1 MADLQGRVALVTGGG
16 TGIGA
21 GVARRLVHDGARV
34 LLVGR
39 RAGPLER
46 VVRTLPEGSALA
58 HPADLSDPT
67 APAEVVSAAVA
78 FGGHLDVVVNNA
90 AANPAGSIESLD
102 VEEWRNA
109 LEVNV
114 TAPMLVIRAALPH
127 LRAAG
132 GGSIVNIASV
142 AALVAAPQA
151 AAYCSSK
158 AALVMLTKQAAL
170 ELGADSIRVNAVCPG
185 WVRTEMSEG
194 MMDILAGLQGSDRA
208 QAFESVTRHQPLR
221 RVADP
226 DEVGA
231 VVAFLAG
238 PDSSYMTAAVL
249 AVDGGATA
257 VDPGTTPFT
266 DASRVRDAK

>member
-1 MADLQGRVALVTGGG
+1 VADLQGRVALVTGGG

-21 GVARRLVHDGARV
+21 AVARRLVHDGARV
-34 LLVGR
+34 LVVGR
-39 RAGPLER
+39 RAGALER
-46 VVRTLPEGSALA
+46 VVATLPEGSALA
-58 HPADLSDPT
+58 CPADMSDAT
-67 APAEVVSAAVA
+67 APAEIVNAAVA
-78 FGGHLDVVVNNA
+78 FGGRLDIVVNNA
-90 AANPAGSIESLD
+90 AANPAGSIENLD
-102 VEEWRNA
+102 VAEWRKA

-132 GGSIVNIASV
+132 GGSIVNVASV
-142 AALVAAPQA
+142 AALVAAPEA

-170 ELGADSIRVNAVCPG
+170 ELGRDHIRINAVCPG

-194 MMDILAGLQGSDRA
+194 VMDILAGLQRSNRTS
-208 QAFESVTRHQPLR
+208 AFESVTRHQPLR
-221 RVADP
+221 RVAEP
-226 DEVGA
+226 DEVAG

-249 AVDGGATA
+249 TVDGGASV
-257 VDPGTTPFT
+257 VDTGTTPFT
-266 DASRVRDAK
+266 DAAQAPEG

>member
-1 MADLQGRVALVTGGG
+1 MADLHGRVALVTGGG

-21 GVARRLVHDGARV
+21 AVARRLVHDGARV
-34 LLVGR
+34 LVVGR
-39 RAGPLER
+39 RAGALER
-46 VVRTLPEGSALA
+46 VVGTLPEGSALGY
-58 HPADLSDPT
+58 PADMSDPT
-67 APAEVVSAAVA
+67 GPADAVAAAVR
-78 FGGHLDVVVNNA
+78 FGGRLDVVVNNA

-102 VEEWRNA
+102 VADWREA

-132 GGSIVNIASV
+132 GGSVVNVASV
-142 AALVAAPQA
+142 AALVAAPGA

-170 ELGADSIRVNAVCPG
+170 ELGPDNIRINAVCPG

-194 MMDILAGLQGSDRA
+194 MMDILAGLQRSNRA
-208 QAFESVTRHQPLR
+208 SAFASVTRHQPLR
-221 RVADP
+221 RVAAP
-226 DEVGA
+226 DEVAA

-249 AVDGGATA
+249 TVDGGASV
-257 VDPGTTPFT
+257 VDTGTTPFT
-266 DASRVRDAK
+266 DASRLPEE